1 MNRTTSEAGAAG
13 LVRASD
19 WLELAKPRITL
30 LVVLTTAVGFLLAAP
45 DPFPI
50 VRFLHAV
57 LGTALV
63 ASGASALNQVWER
76 EHDARMRR
84 TVDRP
89 LPSGRVAPDR
99 ALLFGV
105 ALAILG
111 MGELA
116 LFANLL
122 TALLG
127 GLTLAGY
134 VFLYTPLKRVT
145 SLATVVGAVPGA
157 VPPLMGWA
165 AVENSLAPGAWVLFA
180 ILFLWQMPHFL
191 AIAWMYR
198 EDYER
203 GGFPMLPVVDPSGAS
218 TARQAILYGAALL
231 PVSLLP
237 SIVGLT
243 GALYLGAALLL
254 GIGLLGY
261 CWEFSRALSH
271 PAAKKL
277 MMASVL
283 YLPAILLLM
292 VLDRAAR

>member
-1 MNRTTSEAGAAG
+1 MTSDASTTTA
-13 LVRASD
+13 VKASD
-19 WLELAKPRITL
+19 WVELAKPRITL
-30 LVVLTTAVGFLLAAP
+30 MVVLTTAVGFLLAVP
-45 DPFPI
+45 GPFP
-50 VRFLHAV
+50 VLRFLHTL

-63 ASGASALNQVWER
+63 ASGSSALNQVWER
-76 EHDARMRR
+76 DHDARMRR

-89 LPSGRVAPDR
+89 LPSGRMAPDL

-105 ALAILG
+105 VLALAG
-111 MGELA
+111 MAELA
-116 LFANLL
+116 VFVNLL

-134 VFLYTPLKRVT
+134 VFVYTPLKRVT
-145 SLATVVGAVPGA
+145 SLSTVVGAIPGA
-157 VPPLMGWA
+157 VPPLMGWT
-165 AVENSLAPGAWVLFA
+165 AVRDALEPGGWILFA

-191 AIAWMYR
+191 AIAWLYR
-198 EDYER
+198 EDYGR
-203 GGFPMLPVVDPSGAS
+203 GGYPMLPVVDPSGVS

-237 SIVGLT
+237 SLFGLT
-243 GALYLGAALLL
+243 GVIYLGAALLL

-271 PAAKKL
+271 PSAKKL

>member
-1 MNRTTSEAGAAG
+1 MTAHAPATDA
-13 LVRASD
+13 VRATD
-19 WLELAKPRITL
+19 WMELAKPRITL
-30 LVVLTTAVGFLLAAP
+30 MVVLTTAVGFLLAAP
-45 DPFPI
+45 DPFPAL
-50 VRFLHAV
+50 RFVHAL

-84 TVDRP
+84 TSGRP
-89 LPSGRVAPDR
+89 LPSGRMAPDR

-105 ALAILG
+105 ALALSG

-116 LFANLL
+116 VFVNLL

-157 VPPLMGWA
+157 VPPLMGWT
-165 AVENSLAPGAWVLFA
+165 AVRDAIEPGGWVLFG

-191 AIAWMYR
+191 AIAWLFR

-203 GGFPMLPVVDPSGAS
+203 GGFPMLPVVDPSGQS
-218 TARQAILYGAALL
+218 TARQAVLYGAALL

-237 SIVGLT
+237 SLLRIT
-243 GALYLGAALLL
+243 GPVYLGAALLL

-261 CWEFSRALSH
+261 CWEFARALSH
-271 PAAKKL
+271 AAAKKL

-292 VLDRAAR
+292 VLDRAPR